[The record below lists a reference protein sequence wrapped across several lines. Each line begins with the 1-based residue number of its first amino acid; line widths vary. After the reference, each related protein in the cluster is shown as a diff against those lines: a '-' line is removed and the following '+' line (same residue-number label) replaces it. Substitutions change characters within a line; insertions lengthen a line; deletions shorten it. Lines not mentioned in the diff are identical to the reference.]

1 MGFHPTN
8 RHRTSCGVSFV
19 KKALPKVKA
28 VLVYTQMKMTIT
40 RFSRVLSAGAL
51 TVTCLLALPLDAQ
64 AKGPKKD
71 KGNNGKSQ
79 HSNGKK
85 SGHDKKHD
93 YAHDDNGRR
102 AYIARPR
109 SIFTLSFGNG
119 YRGQGYYYGPPNSP
133 YYYESP
139 DTRYYSN
146 REAAPR
152 EYYENQG
159 YGRSDNSAVQRE
171 LARRG
176 YYDGSIDGQIGPQS
190 GRSIARYQRDQ
201 GLQETGN
208 ISDSLLQSL
217 GLR

>member
-1 MGFHPTN
+1 
-8 RHRTSCGVSFV
+8 
-19 KKALPKVKA
+19 
-28 VLVYTQMKMTIT
+28 MKLAIT
-40 RFSRVLSAGAL
+40 RNSRALIAGAL
-51 TVTCLLALPLDAQ
+51 SCTCILVLPLDAQ
-64 AKGPKKD
+64 AKGPKN
-71 KGNNGKSQ
+71 KGGKSE
-79 HSNGKK
+79 HSKSKK
-85 SGHDKKHD
+85 SGHDNSHD

-102 AYIARPR
+102 AYVAHPR

-159 YGRSDNSAVQRE
+159 YRRSESSSVQRE
-171 LARRG
+171 LAQRD
-176 YYDGSIDGQIGPQS
+176 YYDGAIDGQIGPQS
-190 GRSIARYQRDQ
+190 SRSIARYQRDQ

-208 ISDSLLQSL
+208 ISSSLLQSL

>member
-1 MGFHPTN
+1 
-8 RHRTSCGVSFV
+8 
-19 KKALPKVKA
+19 
-28 VLVYTQMKMTIT
+28 MKTTIT
-40 RFSRVLSAGAL
+40 RTSRYLGIGAL
-51 TVTCLLALPLDAQ
+51 AFTCILAIPLDAQ
-64 AKGPKKD
+64 AKGPKNKKE
-71 KGNNGKSQ
+71 KGNNGKSE

-85 SGHDKKHD
+85 YGHDKDHD

-102 AYIARPR
+102 AYIAHPR

-159 YGRSDNSAVQRE
+159 YGRSESTSVQRE
-171 LARRG
+171 LARLG
-176 YYDGSIDGQIGPQS
+176 YYDGSIDGRIGPQS
-190 GRSIARYQRDQ
+190 SRSIARYQREQ
-201 GLQETGN
+201 GLQETGT
-208 ISDSLLQSL
+208 ISESLLQSL

>member
-1 MGFHPTN
+1 
-8 RHRTSCGVSFV
+8 
-19 KKALPKVKA
+19 
-28 VLVYTQMKMTIT
+28 MKPPVT
-40 RFSRVLSAGAL
+40 RISRVISTGTIAI
-51 TVTCLLALPLDAQ
+51 VCLLALPLDAQ
-64 AKGPKKD
+64 AKGPKHK
-71 KGNNGKSQ
+71 NGKSE
-79 HSNGKK
+79 HSKGKK
-85 SGHDKKHD
+85 SGHKNDHD

-152 EYYENQG
+152 EYYENQS
-159 YGRSDNSAVQRE
+159 YGRSDNSSVQRE

-176 YYDGSIDGQIGPQS
+176 YYEGSIDGRIGPQS

-201 GLQETGN
+201 GLLETGT
-208 ISDSLLQSL
+208 ITSSLLQSL

>member
-1 MGFHPTN
+1 
-8 RHRTSCGVSFV
+8 
-19 KKALPKVKA
+19 
-28 VLVYTQMKMTIT
+28 MKLTIT
-40 RFSRVLSAGAL
+40 RTSRALSAGAL
-51 TVTCLLALPLDAQ
+51 AFACILALPLGAQ
-64 AKGPKKD
+64 AKGPKN
-71 KGNNGKSQ
+71 KGGKSE
-79 HSNGKK
+79 HSKGKK
-85 SGHDKKHD
+85 SDHDTGHD

-102 AYIARPR
+102 AYVAHPR

-152 EYYENQG
+152 EYYENQS
-159 YGRSDNSAVQRE
+159 YGRPVSSSVQRE
-171 LARRG
+171 LAQRG
-176 YYDGSIDGQIGPQS
+176 YYDGAIDGQIGP
-190 GRSIARYQRDQ
+190 RSSRAIARYQRDQ

-208 ISDSLLQSL
+208 ISSSLLQSL